1 MGLNELD
8 IFHVVNCGAF
18 LLLSRNKS
26 LLSRGRGGAQGR
38 AEHKITVSATPVQN
52 LNLKMSAISN
62 AIISREFSQCLKEVS
77 QRALGNYGKILEA

>member
-38 AEHKITVSATPVQN
+38 AEHKITVSATPVQKPKSKDVSHFYCN
-52 LNLKMSAISN
+52 NLKRVQSM
-62 AIISREFSQCLKEVS
+62 S
-77 QRALGNYGKILEA
+77 QRGVAACPRELL